1 MPMSIEN
8 YVYKKEVDWSLFNYG
23 ISIPI
28 SHQVI
33 FKQTAGRLLQR
44 GESKPITLYLNGK
57 SYKADLKNLN
67 TNRKFGDIS
76 DKVQIRYTPNS
87 DIASALRLCFLRG
100 WSYIEHAK
108 SLQPPGSKKPIPLP
122 EEMKEYLAI
131 YTTEYD
137 DSYILE
143 PIVASDL
150 QEYRDMVKDQQEHRI
165 ESEFDYD
172 LVDTKAGFIITERM
186 TRIRKLN
193 RKIGENLKLLY
204 GYRCQIC
211 GQLIGEEF
219 GAHIAEA
226 HHIDYYVKS
235 LNNDSNNQM
244 VVCPNHHSIIHEAD
258 PKFDRKRMMYL
269 YPNGVEQKI
278 VLNFHLK

>member
-1 MPMSIEN
+1 
-8 YVYKKEVDWSLFNYG
+8 
-23 ISIPI
+23 
-28 SHQVI
+28 
-33 FKQTAGRLLQR
+33 
-44 GESKPITLYLNGK
+44 
-57 SYKADLKNLN
+57 
-67 TNRKFGDIS
+67 
-76 DKVQIRYTPNS
+76 
-87 DIASALRLCFLRG
+87 
-100 WSYIEHAK
+100 
-108 SLQPPGSKKPIPLP
+108 
-122 EEMKEYLAI
+122 MKEYLAI

-143 PIVASDL
+143 PIVANDL
-150 QEYRDMVKDQQEHRI
+150 QEYRDMVKDQQERRV

-172 LVDTKAGFIITERM
+172 IVDTKAGFIISERM

-258 PKFDRKRMMYL
+258 PRFDRKRMMYL
-269 YPNGVEQKI
+269 YPNGVEQKL
-278 VLNFHLK
+278 VLNRHLKKVAGPD

>member
-1 MPMSIEN
+1 MR
-8 YVYKKEVDWSLFNYG
+8 KERQ
-23 ISIPI
+23 P
-28 SHQVI
+28 
-33 FKQTAGRLLQR
+33 RR
-44 GESKPITLYLNGK
+44 
-57 SYKADLKNLN
+57 
-67 TNRKFGDIS
+67 
-76 DKVQIRYTPNS
+76 
-87 DIASALRLCFLRG
+87 CFLRS
-100 WSYIEHAK
+100 WSYIEPAK
-108 SLQPPGSKKPIPLP
+108 SLQPSGSKKPIALP
-122 EEMKEYLAI
+122 EDMKEYLAI

-143 PIVASDL
+143 PIVANDL
-150 QEYRDMVKDQQEHRI
+150 QEYRDMVKDQQERRI

-172 LVDTKAGFIITERM
+172 LVDTKASFIISERM

-278 VLNFHLK
+278 VLNLHLK

>member
-1 MPMSIEN
+1 MEMARSVMGSDPFTEMLQAPPKRN
-8 YVYKKEVDWSLFNYG
+8 EVVMGSD
-23 ISIPI
+23 PI
-28 SHQVI
+28 S
-33 FKQTAGRLLQR
+33 
-44 GESKPITLYLNGK
+44 
-57 SYKADLKNLN
+57 
-67 TNRKFGDIS
+67 
-76 DKVQIRYTPNS
+76 
-87 DIASALRLCFLRG
+87 
-100 WSYIEHAK
+100 
-108 SLQPPGSKKPIPLP
+108 
-122 EEMKEYLAI
+122 AI

-137 DSYILE
+137 DSYVLE

-150 QEYRDMVKDQQEHRI
+150 QEFRELVKNQQERSI
-165 ESEFDYD
+165 ESDFDYD
-172 LVDTKAGFIITERM
+172 LVDIKAGFIINERM

-204 GYRCQIC
+204 GYRCQLC

-258 PKFDRKRMMYL
+258 PKFDRKRMMFL
-269 YPNGVEQKI
+269 YPNGMEQKV
-278 VLNFHLK
+278 VLNRHLKKVAGPD

>member
-1 MPMSIEN
+1 MSTEN
-8 YVYKKEVDWSLFNYG
+8 YVYKKEADWSMFNYG

-28 SHQVI
+28 SHQVV

-76 DKVQIRYTPNS
+76 DKVQIRYSPKS
-87 DIASALRLCFLRG
+87 DIAVALRQCFFRS
-100 WSYIEHAK
+100 WAYIEHVK
-108 SLQPPGSKKPIPLP
+108 SLQPVGSRKPIQLP
-122 EEMKEYLAI
+122 NDLKEYLAI

-137 DSYILE
+137 DSYVLE
-143 PIVASDL
+143 PIVANDL
-150 QEYRDMVKDQQEHRI
+150 QDFREMVKNQQERRI
-165 ESEFDYD
+165 ESDFDYD
-172 LVDTKAGFIITERM
+172 LVDPKAGFILNERM

-204 GYRCQIC
+204 GYRCQLC
-211 GQLIGEEF
+211 GRLIGEEY

-269 YPNGVEQKI
+269 YPNGVEQRI
-278 VLNFHLK
+278 VLNLHLK

>member
-1 MPMSIEN
+1 MR
-8 YVYKKEVDWSLFNYG
+8 KERQ
-23 ISIPI
+23 P
-28 SHQVI
+28 
-33 FKQTAGRLLQR
+33 
-44 GESKPITLYLNGK
+44 
-57 SYKADLKNLN
+57 
-67 TNRKFGDIS
+67 
-76 DKVQIRYTPNS
+76 
-87 DIASALRLCFLRG
+87 RLCFLRS

-108 SLQPPGSKKPIPLP
+108 SLQSPSSKKPIPLL
-122 EEMKEYLAI
+122 EDMKEYLAI

-172 LVDTKAGFIITERM
+172 LVDTKAGFIISERM

-269 YPNGVEQKI
+269 YPNGVEQKL
-278 VLNFHLK
+278 VLNLHLR